1 MESSGSKRI
10 IFFFDNVKN
19 FSMAFGVQM
28 SKFFGGAVLVLLVVV
43 IVQQL
48 IYGGRVDPDSVA
60 LPDTVVVR
68 DTCWLPDTSGW
79 VEGGGTQPVDLD
91 SLAKVWKDAWLAEWL
106 TAHAD
111 SGFAAD
117 SLAPVLPAQAE
128 LASLDTTIEGLCRF
142 QVDYILPPFD
152 LWRVRVSERFEVT
165 KLVTIK
171 APYPKPVYPKWSI
184 EAMLVGG
191 KLIGEKDKY
200 RVGILGGIF
209 HKRAGLVFGL
219 DTQGYWFGIGYQWR
233 LGKG

>member
-1 MESSGSKRI
+1 MNR
-10 IFFFDNVKN
+10 
-19 FSMAFGVQM
+19 
-28 SKFFGGAVLVLLVVV
+28 FFGGSALVLFLIV
-43 IVQQL
+43 ILQQVF
-48 IYGGRVDPDSVA
+48 YGGRIDPDSVD

-79 VEGGGTQPVDLD
+79 VAGGGTQSVNLD
-91 SLAKVWKDAWLAEWL
+91 SLAGTWKDEWLAEWL
-106 TAHAD
+106 SAHSD

-117 SLAPVLPAQAE
+117 SLELVLPANAE
-128 LASLDTTIEGLCRF
+128 LASLDTTIAGLCRF
-142 QVDYILPPFD
+142 QVDYLFPPYD

-165 KLVTIK
+165 KTMTVK
-171 APYPKPVYPKWSI
+171 EPYPDPVYPKWSV

-209 HKRAGLVFGL
+209 HKRTGLVFGL